1 MLHRM
6 NLQPEP
12 FRKIK
17 TGEKIIE
24 LRLNDP
30 KRQKIQA
37 GDQIEF
43 LNLEDGVQKFR
54 VRVIAVHRFTSFAEL
69 YRTLPLTSCGYKPG
83 DTPDPK
89 DMDRYYSREEQNRY
103 GAVGIEVAL
112 LEESSGE
119 K

>member
-1 MLHRM
+1 MLHCM

-17 TGEKIIE
+17 AEEKTIE

-43 LNLEDGVQKFR
+43 LNLGDGLQKIRVQ
-54 VRVIAVHRFTSFAEL
+54 VIAVHRFASFAEL
-69 YRTLPLTSCGYKPG
+69 YQALPLLSCGYKPG
-83 DTPDPK
+83 DKPDPK
-89 DMDRYYSREEQNRY
+89 DMDSYYSREEQQKY
-103 GAVGIEVAL
+103 GAVGIEMAL
-112 LEESSGE
+112 MD
-119 K
+119 